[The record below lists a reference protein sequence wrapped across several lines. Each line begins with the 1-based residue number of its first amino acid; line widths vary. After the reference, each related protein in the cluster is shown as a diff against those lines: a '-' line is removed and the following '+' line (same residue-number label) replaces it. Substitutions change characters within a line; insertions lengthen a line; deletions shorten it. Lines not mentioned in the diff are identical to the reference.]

1 MNSASGA
8 KGVLHERPKQNQGWL
23 QRFFLREDPTYDRYA
38 ATCQATSWAAKFFYL
53 LMYLLPGILV
63 YVAINVGSV
72 YRAELGLTGV
82 SGKNLQFGWV
92 MLITFGWHML
102 TPFLFLRFADKLT
115 FRQSL
120 EFLGLNRIDLRGL
133 FLVLPV
139 YCVGFAI
146 VALPYM
152 HYVWS
157 PFSAWLGTIPAFR
170 VPAYS
175 IFREGP
181 DGLYSFPPV
190 ALLFLFIGNFLGEE
204 LYFRGYLLKKTAFLG
219 KAVWILNSLLFALYH
234 FWQVPQTWPLLG
246 LVLAFGLL
254 MWLRKDFY
262 VLIAFHLF
270 VNMWLAFGAYRLEQ
284 LVHLAK

>member
-1 MNSASGA
+1 MSSAPGPNGA
-8 KGVLHERPKQNQGWL
+8 LAARSNPGWL
-23 QRFFLREDPTYDRYA
+23 RRFFVRENPTYDRYA
-38 ATCQATSWAAKFFYL
+38 ATYQAKLSAAKLFYL

-63 YVAINVGSV
+63 YVAINVGWV
-72 YRAELGLTGV
+72 YRAELRYTGV
-82 SGKNLQFGWV
+82 CGKNLQFGWV
-92 MLITFGWHML
+92 MIITFGWHML

-115 FRQSL
+115 FKQSL
-120 EFLGLNRIDLRGL
+120 EFLGLDRIDLGGL
-133 FLVLPV
+133 FLFLPV
-139 YCVGFAI
+139 YCAGFAI

-152 HYVWS
+152 HFVWN
-157 PFSAWLGTIPAFR
+157 PFSSWLQTIPAFQ

-175 IFREGP
+175 IFRPGP
-181 DGLYSFPPV
+181 EGLYSFPPV

-204 LYFRGYLLKKTAFLG
+204 LYFRGYLLKKSAFLG
-219 KAVWILNSLLFALYH
+219 RAVWIVNSLLFAVYH

-254 MWLRKDFY
+254 MWLRRDVY
-262 VLIAFHLF
+262 ILISFHLF

>member
-72 YRAELGLTGV
+72 YRAELRLTGV

-133 FLVLPV
+133 FLVPV
-139 YCVGFAI
+139 SYTHLDV
-146 VALPYM
+146 YK
-152 HYVWS
+152 
-157 PFSAWLGTIPAFR
+157 R
-170 VPAYS
+170 Q
-175 IFREGP
+175 
-181 DGLYSFPPV
+181 GLH
-190 ALLFLFIGNFLGEE
+190 ALL
-204 LYFRGYLLKKTAFLG
+204 
-219 KAVWILNSLLFALYH
+219 
-234 FWQVPQTWPLLG
+234 
-246 LVLAFGLL
+246 
-254 MWLRKDFY
+254 
-262 VLIAFHLF
+262 
-270 VNMWLAFGAYRLEQ
+270 
-284 LVHLAK
+284 

>member
-152 HYVWS
+152 HYVWN
-157 PFSAWLGTIPAFR
+157 PFSAWLGTVPAFQI
-170 VPAYS
+170 PAYS
-175 IFREGP
+175 IFQGEP

-190 ALLFLFIGNFLGEE
+190 ALVFLFIGNFLGEE

-254 MWLRKDFY
+254 MWLRKDLY